1 METNKIFI
9 WMARITSVLG
19 LLVVLIILGVMLF
32 SWDWRMPKSAQQ
44 KPQHGEQWYLD
55 IEQELHTENK
65 QILALKSKD
74 EKSFYSRYGS
84 AHYAKNL
91 LFVGSDATQ
100 TYWLFKSHQQ
110 QFTYDVLKLTDENKN
125 EMPYLI
131 YYEVIKADTN
141 QDGELSYYDSVMLAV
156 SNLDG
161 TDYTELMPKNG
172 EILKIYRHPQEQCL
186 YIIQKDDVQLTKTCF
201 DLQNFSKKKEFS
213 IKLE

>member
-1 METNKIFI
+1 MEKNKIFI

-19 LLVVLIILGVMLF
+19 LLVILIILGVMLF
-32 SWDWRMPKSAQQ
+32 SWEWRMPKSAQHKTQ
-44 KPQHGEQWYLD
+44 NDEWHLE

-91 LFVGSDATQ
+91 LFVGTEAAQ
-100 TYWLFKSHQQ
+100 TYWLFKTHQQ
-110 QFTYDVLKLTDENKN
+110 QFTYDVLKFTDESKN
-125 EMPYLI
+125 EIPYLI

-141 QDGELSYYDSVMLAV
+141 QDGELSYYDRVMLAV
-156 SNLDG
+156 SNIDG
-161 TDYTELMPKNG
+161 THYTELMPRMG
-172 EILKIYRHPQEQCL
+172 QILKIYRHVQEQCL
-186 YIIQKDDVQLTKTCF
+186 YIIQKNDVQLTKTCF

-213 IKLE
+213 FKLE